1 MSMCVLKQN
10 HTSSAVSEIL
20 WYRQIDI
27 LKNIYQMKAGSNGS
41 RRQGSN
47 GGGAGSR
54 RGSESPRGGGNNS
67 QYQEQINKGKIISL
81 QQSYMKGLAVVR

>member
-10 HTSSAVSEIL
+10 HISSVVNQIFL
-20 WYRQIDI
+20 YRQIDI
-27 LKNIYQMKAGSNGS
+27 LKNIFQIKAGSRQGSNGS

-81 QQSYMKGLAVVR
+81 